1 MKILV
6 IGSGAREHALIWKMK
21 QSPLV
26 TQIFAAPG
34 NAGTAQIAK
43 NVAIQSDNVSAL
55 LDFALTE
62 KIDLTVVG
70 PEIPLVM
77 GIQNAFQ
84 EKGLKV
90 FGPSKEAA
98 MLEGSKV
105 FSKQMMTKYGIP
117 TADYEIFSNVKEAKH
132 YVIETEMPV
141 VIKADGL
148 AAGKGVVICETAE
161 QAVTALNQI
170 MEQKIFGDAG
180 NKILIEEKL
189 IGEEISIFVLTD
201 GETILPLVS
210 ARDHKRAYDNDQG
223 ANTGGMGAFSPNPQF
238 SAADIQE
245 MVRIAVEPLLRG
257 MRNEGK
263 PFRGVLFVGIM
274 MTAKGPYVLEYN
286 ARFGDPETEV
296 VLPRLKSDIVPLFL
310 QISEGKLLDT
320 KLDWDGRPCIT
331 VVMVSGGYP
340 GSYSKGHSIFG
351 LEAASQRKDVYVF
364 HAGTE
369 ISSAG
374 QVVTA
379 GGRVLAVTAWGETM
393 REAFDR
399 AYQAVSDIQ
408 FKEMYFRRDIG
419 KQCLTGFA
427 QPSRH

>member
-6 IGSGAREHALIWKMK
+6 IGSGAREHALVWKIK

-26 TQIFAAPG
+26 SKIFAAPG
-34 NAGTAQIAK
+34 NAGIAGLAEC
-43 NVAIQSDNVSAL
+43 VAIKAEDIHGL
-55 LDFALTE
+55 LEFALRE
-62 KIDLTVVG
+62 AVDLTVVG
-70 PEIPLVM
+70 PEVPLTL
-77 GIQNAFQ
+77 GIQNLFEA
-84 EKGLKV
+84 KGLKV

-98 MLEGSKV
+98 LLEGSKV
-105 FSKQMMTKYGIP
+105 FSKQMMTRFGIP

-161 QAVTALNQI
+161 QAVTALTQI

-180 NKILIEEKL
+180 NKVIIEEKL
-189 IGEEISIFVLTD
+189 EGEEISVFALTD

-238 SAADIQE
+238 SDTEIQD
-245 MVRIAVEPLLRG
+245 MVKIAIEPLVRG
-257 MRNEGK
+257 MKKEGK
-263 PFRGVLFVGIM
+263 PFRGVVFAGIM

-296 VLPRLKSDIVPLFL
+296 ILPRLKSDVVPLFM
-310 QISEGKLLDT
+310 QIAEGKLQQT
-320 KLDWDGRPCIT
+320 QVEWDSRPCMT

-340 GSYSKGHSIFG
+340 G
-351 LEAASQRKDVYVF
+351 
-364 HAGTE
+364 
-369 ISSAG
+369 
-374 QVVTA
+374 
-379 GGRVLAVTAWGETM
+379 RVLAVTAWGDSM
-393 REAFDR
+393 RQVFDR
-399 AYQAVSDIQ
+399 AYQAVSDIS
-408 FKEMYFRRDIG
+408 FKDSYFRRDIG
-419 KQCLTGFA
+419 KKTVEVL
-427 QPSRH
+427 R